1 MTARDFSIKNV
12 KKGHE
17 LKNKVNSVER
27 DYQRTFF
34 SLKNAS
40 ANIEIEA
47 CEIEVA
53 IFIVFE
59 ISLRDFFHFRKRI
72 QVLSFK
78 FFSLT
83 FQLCLYISC
92 ELRKNRVKLFLRVW
106 VFHWPTSSSPNSF
119 SSFSSL
125 ESFYKS
131 FCVCERKR
139 DRENAR
145 QKHCIT

>member
-92 ELRKNRVKLFLRVW
+92 ELRKNRVKLFLRV
-106 VFHWPTSSSPNSF
+106 
-119 SSFSSL
+119 
-125 ESFYKS
+125 
-131 FCVCERKR
+131 
-139 DRENAR
+139 
-145 QKHCIT
+145 